1 MKDTVADEGSALDH
15 SFTNYVSNN
24 DATCTADGTKTAKC
38 DRCEVKDT
46 VADEGSALDHDYKS
60 VVTAPTCEAE
70 GYTTYTCARCSDSYK
85 ADKIAAKGHDYE
97 GVVTTPATCTEN
109 GVKTYTCK
117 NDASHTYTEVINKT
131 GHTAG
136 AEATCTTAQ
145 ICTVCKAELVAKL
158 GHAEVVHDGKDAT
171 CEEGGY
177 KAYVTC
183 SRCDYTTYEA
193 IEKLEHDYKSVVTAP
208 TCEAKGYTTH
218 TCSRCGDSYVDT
230 YVNAAEH
237 SLGEYIIDKAATCTE
252 AGSKHK
258 ECANC
263 DYKTEAEV
271 IEKLEHSYTGE
282 FIYSSETKTH
292 AQKCVYGCGT
302 YSESTPCTFGEGVKF
317 EPNCANDGYVL
328 HTCSVCSG
336 SYKTD
341 VIPASGHEWGTL
353 EHIEG
358 TDTHKR
364 ICAINAEHSEVVTCV
379 TANRYIAPTC
389 TKEGL
394 SEDICTE
401 CNYKYNSNKVSAYGH
416 RYINED
422 GKENAVVV
430 APGCTTQGSKYLVCV
445 LCDAKT
451 EPTAYGTPKGHQLY
465 IEKGY
470 GATCTENGYTDYEY
484 CLREGCSYVKEPE
497 TIKATGHNDNGSGTC
512 VNCSKPLYEG
522 GSKACNCMCHSDS
535 FIIKFI
541 YKIVLFFWK
550 LFRIKADCACGGI
563 HY

>member
-1 MKDTVADEGSALDH
+1 MDKAVEPTCTETGLTEGKHCSVCNTTLVAQTVIPAKGHTEVVDKAVEPTCTETGLTEGKHCSVCKEVLVAQTEIPAKGHTEVVDKA
-15 SFTNYVSNN
+15 VA
-24 DATCTADGTKTAKC
+24 ATCTATGLTEGKHCSVCK
-38 DRCEVKDT
+38 EVL
-46 VADEGSALDHDYKS
+46 VEQIVISAS
-60 VVTAPTCEAE
+60 
-70 GYTTYTCARCSDSYK
+70 
-85 ADKIAAKGHDYE
+85 
-97 GVVTTPATCTEN
+97 
-109 GVKTYTCK
+109 
-117 NDASHTYTEVINKT
+117 

-136 AEATCTTAQ
+136 AAATCTTAQ
-145 ICTVCKAELVAKL
+145 ICTVCKEVLVNA
-158 GHAEVVHDGKDAT
+158 
-171 CEEGGY
+171 
-177 KAYVTC
+177 
-183 SRCDYTTYEA
+183 
-193 IEKLEHDYKSVVTAP
+193 LEHDYKSVVTAP

-237 SLGEYIIDKAATCTE
+237 SFGEYIIDKAATCTE

-282 FIYSSETKTH
+282 FVYSSETKTH

-341 VIPASGHEWGTL
+341 VIHASGHEWGTL

-550 LFRIKADCACGGI
+550 LFRIKADCACDGI